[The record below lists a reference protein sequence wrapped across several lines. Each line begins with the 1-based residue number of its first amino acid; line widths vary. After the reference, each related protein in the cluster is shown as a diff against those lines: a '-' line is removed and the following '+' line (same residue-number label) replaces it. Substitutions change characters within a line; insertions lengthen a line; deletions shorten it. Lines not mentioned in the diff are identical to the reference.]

1 MDVLALNT
9 KAGGLAWWAGKGQ
22 EMGLMATR
30 QRSQWRSFGIRVGN
44 GRLTGILEVRVS
56 GRRGTVIVKA
66 SGKRKNPENS
76 SSGNDDPYI
85 PGRDGPEKSDPDHG
99 GSKSGDPGIRPKSK
113 LSDWRDFRASLVAQ
127 EQLNLLDSD
136 SHAHD
141 STKSGFTQQFNTKWA
156 HPLPMPEAGCVLVA
170 TEKLDGVVNFQ
181 RSVVLLLRS
190 GIRDPQEGPF
200 GVIINRPLHKKIK
213 HINPSNPELASTF
226 SNCPLHFGGPLE
238 SSMFLVK
245 NGENFP
251 LPGLEQVIPGLRFG
265 ARNSL
270 DEATALVKKG
280 VLQANDFRFFMGYAG
295 WQLDQLKEEIESGYW
310 VVAAC
315 SSQLIAGASGN
326 ACSTLWEEI
335 LLLMGG
341 PYSELSKKPK
351 QDGS

>member
-1 MDVLALNT
+1 MVA
-9 KAGGLAWWAGKGQ
+9 
-22 EMGLMATR
+22 R
-30 QRSQWRSFGIRVGN
+30 QRSQWRSLGIQVGN
-44 GRLTGILEVRVS
+44 DRLTGILEVRVS

-66 SGKRKNPENS
+66 SSKRKNPENS
-76 SSGNDDPYI
+76 SSGNDDPSI

-99 GSKSGDPGIRPKSK
+99 GSKSGDPSIRPKSK

-127 EQLNLLDSD
+127 EQVNLLESD
-136 SHAHD
+136 SNTQD
-141 STKSGFTQQFNTKWA
+141 SSTKSGFTQQFSTKWA

-170 TEKLDGVVNFQ
+170 TEKLDSVVNFQ

-213 HINPSNPELASTF
+213 HISLSNAKLASTF
-226 SNCPLHFGGPLE
+226 SDCPLHFGGPLE

-270 DEATALVKKG
+270 DEATALVNKG
-280 VLQANDFRFFMGYAG
+280 VLRANDFRFFLGYAG

-315 SSQLIAGASGN
+315 SSQLISGASGN

-341 PYSELSKKPK
+341 SYSELSKKPM